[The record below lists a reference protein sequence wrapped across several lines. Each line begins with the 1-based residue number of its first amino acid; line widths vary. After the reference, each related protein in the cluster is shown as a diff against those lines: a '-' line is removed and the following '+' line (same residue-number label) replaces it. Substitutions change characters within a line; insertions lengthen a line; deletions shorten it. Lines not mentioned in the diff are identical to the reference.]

1 MNKKV
6 IFACGIPASG
16 KSTWVRQES
25 QRLSTSSTIISRDI
39 IRRKYNETLS
49 EIEVSKL
56 FDKEIMLAMTN
67 PSITYVFIDN
77 TNLKQCYIVDIMN
90 KCEQYNYQ
98 CDFFIKVFD
107 TPYEECIER
116 NSKRYGKERV
126 SEQVMQRMKNN
137 FDIFKHNLKRFCWDK
152 CIDLI

>member
-49 EIEVSKL
+49 EMEVSKL
-56 FDKEIMLAMTN
+56 FDKEILLAMTN

-77 TNLKQCYIVDIMN
+77 TNLKQRYIVDIMN

-116 NSKRYGKERV
+116 NSKRCGKERV
-126 SEQVMQRMKNN
+126 PEQVMQRMKNN

>member
-25 QRLSTSSTIISRDI
+25 RRLSSSVIISRDI

-49 EIEVSKL
+49 ELEVSKL
-56 FDKEIMLAMTN
+56 FDKEIMLAMTD

-77 TNLKQCYIVDIMN
+77 TNLKQRYIVDIMN
-90 KCEQYNYQ
+90 KCEQYNYR

-107 TPYEECIER
+107 TPYEECVKR
-116 NSKRYGKERV
+116 NSERRDV
-126 SEQVMQRMKNN
+126 EKVPEQEMRRMKNN
-137 FDIFKHNLKRFCWDK
+137 FDIFKHNLKKFCWDK
-152 CIDLI
+152 CIDII